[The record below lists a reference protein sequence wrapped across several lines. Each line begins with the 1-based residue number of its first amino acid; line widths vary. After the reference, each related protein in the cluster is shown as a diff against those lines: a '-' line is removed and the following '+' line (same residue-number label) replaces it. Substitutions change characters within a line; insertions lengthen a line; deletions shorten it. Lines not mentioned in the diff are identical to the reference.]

1 MTPNRSIPL
10 ILLLVTLNTAAR
22 AEIIEV
28 RGEGFL
34 NGEIISETE
43 TELTFKPAGKEARTI
58 AKKDILYTEHERKR
72 SALEAAGDKLTNAVS
87 HAAKGVKLSMPKMD
101 APPPVAKRE
110 VTPSGGGYMDAITQA
125 QTSAAK
131 ADIENRRAQRRAMQ
145 GTGMTGMTG
154 TGIVGTDTD
163 REIVREDSRE
173 WDKKLMDK
181 YSVSTDKAEDGSR
194 FKSL

>member
-1 MTPNRSIPL
+1 MTLNRSVPL
-10 ILLLVTLNTAAR
+10 ILMLLTLTIDAR

-28 RGEGFL
+28 RGEGYL
-34 NGEIISETE
+34 NGEIVSETD
-43 TELTFKPAGKEARTI
+43 TEVTFKPAGKEVRTI
-58 AKKDILYTEHERKR
+58 AKKDVLYTEHERKR
-72 SALEAAGDKLTNAVS
+72 NALQAAGEKLTNAVG
-87 HAAKGVKLSMPKMD
+87 HAAKGVKLSVPKMD
-101 APPPVAKRE
+101 APPPAAKRE
-110 VTPSGGGYMDAITQA
+110 VAPSGGGYMDAITQA
-125 QTSAAK
+125 QSSAAK

-145 GTGMTGMTG
+145 GAGMTG

-163 REIVREDSRE
+163 RDIVREDSRE